1 MKLSSPEIAL
11 QKKCNV
17 MEESKNC
24 YVKRTQRD
32 YSMSFKLSV
41 VREVETT
48 DIGLCAVTR
57 KYGIQSES
65 TVKRWMEKYG
75 TFDWTNIKGGNMPK
89 SKDQM
94 LLELQEK
101 VKQLEKKNARLE
113 HDLEMKEHKAAFF
126 DLMIDIAE
134 KEYGIAI
141 RKNSLPGQLKS
152 TSK

>member
-1 MKLSSPEIAL
+1 MKE
-11 QKKCNV
+11 KENG
-17 MEESKNC
+17 
-24 YVKRTQRD
+24 YVKRTQKD

-41 VREVETT
+41 VKEVETT
-48 DIGLCAVTR
+48 DIGLCAIAR

-89 SKDQM
+89 SKDQE
-94 LLELQEK
+94 LLELKEK
-101 VKQLEKKNARLE
+101 VKMLERKNARLE
-113 HDLEMKEHKAAFF
+113 HELEMKDHKVALF

-134 KEYGIAI
+134 KDLKVDI
-141 RKNSLPGQLKS
+141 RKNILPGQSKN

>member
-1 MKLSSPEIAL
+1 MSSPEIAL
-11 QKKCNV
+11 QKNDV
-17 MEESKNC
+17 MKEKENG
-24 YVKRTQRD
+24 YVKRTQKD

-41 VREVETT
+41 VKEVEST
-48 DIGLCAVTR
+48 DIGLCAIAR

-89 SKDQM
+89 SKDQE
-94 LLELQEK
+94 LLELKEK
-101 VKQLEKKNARLE
+101 VKMLERKNARLE
-113 HDLEMKEHKAAFF
+113 HELEMKDHKVALF

-134 KEYGIAI
+134 KDLKVDI
-141 RKNSLPGQLKS
+141 RKNILPGQSKD

>member
-1 MKLSSPEIAL
+1 MKE
-11 QKKCNV
+11 KENG
-17 MEESKNC
+17 
-24 YVKRTQRD
+24 YVKRTQKD

-48 DIGLCAVTR
+48 KIGLCAIAR

-65 TVKRWMEKYG
+65 TVKRWMEKFG

-89 SKDQM
+89 SKDQE

-101 VKQLEKKNARLE
+101 VKMLERKNARLE
-113 HDLEMKEHKAAFF
+113 HELEIKDHKVALF

-134 KEYGIAI
+134 KDLRVDI
-141 RKNSLPGQLKS
+141 RKNMLPGQSKN

>member
-1 MKLSSPEIAL
+1 MKE
-11 QKKCNV
+11 KEKG
-17 MEESKNC
+17 
-24 YVKRTQRD
+24 YVKRTQKD

-41 VREVETT
+41 VKEVEST
-48 DIGLCAVTR
+48 DIGLCAIAR
-57 KYGIQSES
+57 KYGIQSET

-89 SKDQM
+89 SKDQE

-101 VKQLEKKNARLE
+101 VKMLERKNARLE
-113 HDLEMKEHKAAFF
+113 HELEMKDHKVALF

-134 KEYGIAI
+134 KDLKVDI
-141 RKNSLPGQLKS
+141 RKNILPGQSKN